1 MKKAIIILFAT
12 LLAFSII
19 SCDNNLP
26 DTIEV
31 ASVTITGITES
42 QEVEKGDTVQLSATV
57 LPEDATDK
65 GITWV
70 SSDDKIATVSKTG
83 LITGVAEGKVT
94 ISAIASNGVKD
105 EVSITITPEIFT
117 VSFDANL
124 PDGVTAEVENMPDAI
139 TGIVSGSKVEEPET
153 EPTLEGYVFFGWYQ
167 EGASDVFDF
176 STEIKEDMTL
186 YANWKEVVVT
196 GVTITGITEPLEV
209 EKGETLQLSAI
220 VQPENA
226 IDKSITW
233 VSSDDKIAT
242 VSETG
247 LITGVAEGDVT
258 ISAIATNGVKDEVS
272 ITITPEIFTVS
283 FDANLPDGVTAK
295 VDNMPDAITGIVSG
309 GKIEEPETEPI
320 LEGYVFSGWYQE
332 GASDVFDF
340 DTEIVED
347 VTLYAKWKEEVA
359 TPIISSERGD
369 SYPKT
374 IVSITVDTNEAEIY
388 YTIDG
393 VDPTVES
400 TKYTEPF
407 EVSGTV
413 TVKAFATKDGVV
425 SEIAS
430 SEIVP
435 TGFIKVVSPDSV
447 EEGYVFPLSV
457 TLEYEGDGEAEIK
470 YGFNDD
476 KTTYVTYSESLE
488 ITEDKL
494 SDDGTVTL
502 YAVADVNG
510 KEVASDTFFFKQ
522 KESSINAEIKLIQDT
537 STTGIFVISA
547 DNVGNGIQYRLDG
560 GEWKDY
566 ENYAVAN
573 IAEGN
578 SVTIEVREK
587 GYRPSEKKTVSY
599 GIPDPV
605 DFDASLFPVITESA
619 SLPDQYVN
627 YVIAPFGAFVSD
639 TTESGDT
646 PLIAEAMA
654 SLIGSEGTALGGIIK
669 YELRDND
676 YTQMKITFLQDTD
689 MFSGDLGVSGYPEL
703 GTATINGMFLKDS
716 YIDLWNGDV
725 RILLALGKEDGTYDK
740 ENYYIISLGEEGV
753 LIVTD
758 KDGTQVESD
767 NPIYTIAQSSI
778 MISPMIQSVIVLE
791 KLTESLGKVIS
802 IDNTKIRFDEFGI
815 EGEDINLTFSLSF
828 DSREIN
834 FEGITGMTV
843 FSDGISFSAPFST
856 EEGSMNITINGTCLV
871 DNHSLVYSGVK
882 ISGGEFGVAMT
893 EGTLWFDGKAY
904 DSCDLSF
911 LLF

>member
-31 ASVTITGITES
+31 TSVTITGITES
-42 QEVEKGDTVQLSATV
+42 QGVEKGDTVQLSATV

-65 GITWV
+65 SITWV
-70 SSDDKIATVSKTG
+70 SSDDKIATVSETG
-83 LITGVAEGKVT
+83 LLTGVAEGDVT

-139 TGIVSGSKVEEPET
+139 TGIG
-153 EPTLEGYVFFGWYQ
+153 
-167 EGASDVFDF
+167 
-176 STEIKEDMTL
+176 
-186 YANWKEVVVT
+186 
-196 GVTITGITEPLEV
+196 
-209 EKGETLQLSAI
+209 
-220 VQPENA
+220 
-226 IDKSITW
+226 
-233 VSSDDKIAT
+233 
-242 VSETG
+242 
-247 LITGVAEGDVT
+247 
-258 ISAIATNGVKDEVS
+258 
-272 ITITPEIFTVS
+272 
-283 FDANLPDGVTAK
+283 
-295 VDNMPDAITGIVSG
+295 SG
-309 GKIEEPETEPI
+309 GKIEEPEPEPI

-388 YTIDG
+388 YSIDG

-400 TKYTEPF
+400 MKYTEPF

-447 EEGYVFPLSV
+447 VEGYEFPLSV

-476 KTTYVTYSESLE
+476 KTSYVTYGESLE

-502 YAVADVNG
+502 YAVADING
-510 KEVASDTFFFKQ
+510 KEVASATFSFKQ
-522 KESSINAEIKLIQDT
+522 KESSIKAEIKLIQDT

-547 DNVGNGIQYRLDG
+547 DDAGNGIQYRLDG
-560 GEWKDY
+560 EEWKDY

-573 IAEGN
+573 IAEGD

-587 GYRPSEKKTVSY
+587 GCRPSVKKTVSY

-605 DFDASLFPVITESA
+605 DFDASLFPVITKSA

-627 YVIAPFGAFVSD
+627 YVIAPFGTFVSD

-689 MFSGDLGVSGYPEL
+689 MFSGDLGVSGYPGL

-716 YIDLWNGDV
+716 YIDLWNGDGK
-725 RILLALGKEDGTYDK
+725 ILLALGSEEGIYDT
-740 ENYYIISLGEEGV
+740 ENYYIISLVKTETGSDTDTTTM
-753 LIVTD
+753 IVTD
-758 KDGTQVESD
+758 KNGNPVETD
-767 NPIYTIAQSSI
+767 NPINMIAQ
-778 MISPMIQSVIVLE
+778 QSVVAAGTMIPSVIMLE
-791 KLTESLGKVIS
+791 KLTESLGEVIS
-802 IDNTKIRFDEFGI
+802 INNTKIRFDEFGI

-828 DSREIN
+828 DSKEMSL
-834 FEGITGMTV
+834 EGITGMIV
-843 FSDGISFSAPFST
+843 SSDGIALSISGPIAA
-856 EEGSMNITINGTCLV
+856 ESMSMTMIFNGTCIV

-882 ISGGEFGVAMT
+882 ISGGEFGVAMM

-904 DSCDLSF
+904 DSCDLSNF
-911 LLF
+911 LN

>member
-31 ASVTITGITES
+31 TSVTIKGITES
-42 QEVEKGDTVQLSATV
+42 QGVEKGDTVQLSATV

-65 GITWV
+65 SITWV
-70 SSDDKIATVSKTG
+70 SSDDKIATVSETG
-83 LITGVAEGKVT
+83 LLTGVTEGKVT

-105 EVSITITPEIFT
+105 EVSITITLETFT

-139 TGIVSGSKVEEPET
+139 TGIVSGGKVDEPEP
-153 EPTLEGYVFFGWYQ
+153 EPV
-167 EGASDVFDF
+167 
-176 STEIKEDMTL
+176 
-186 YANWKEVVVT
+186 
-196 GVTITGITEPLEV
+196 
-209 EKGETLQLSAI
+209 
-220 VQPENA
+220 
-226 IDKSITW
+226 
-233 VSSDDKIAT
+233 
-242 VSETG
+242 
-247 LITGVAEGDVT
+247 
-258 ISAIATNGVKDEVS
+258 
-272 ITITPEIFTVS
+272 
-283 FDANLPDGVTAK
+283 
-295 VDNMPDAITGIVSG
+295 
-309 GKIEEPETEPI
+309 
-320 LEGYVFSGWYQE
+320 LEGYVFSGWYRDGE
-332 GASDVFDF
+332 SEEFDF

-347 VTLYAKWKEEVA
+347 VTLYANWKEEVA

-413 TVKAFATKDGVV
+413 TVKAFAIKDGVV

-457 TLEYEGDGEAEIK
+457 TLEYEGDGDAEIK

-476 KTTYVTYSESLE
+476 KTSYVTYGESLE

-510 KEVASDTFFFKQ
+510 KEVASDTFSFKQ

-547 DNVGNGIQYRLDG
+547 DDAGNGIQYRLDG

-573 IAEGN
+573 IAEGD

-587 GYRPSEKKTVSY
+587 GYRPSVKKTVSY
-599 GIPDPV
+599 DIPDPV
-605 DFDASLFPVITESA
+605 DFDASLFPVITESE

-627 YVIAPFGAFVSD
+627 YVIAPFGAFVS
-639 TTESGDT
+639 ESGDT

-654 SLIGSEGTALGGIIK
+654 SLIGSEGTALGGILK

-703 GTATINGMFLKDS
+703 GTVTINGMFLKDS

-725 RILLALGKEDGTYDK
+725 RILLALGKDDGTYDK
-740 ENYYIISLGEEGV
+740 ENYYIISLGEGGV

-758 KDGTQVESD
+758 KNDNPVETD
-767 NPIYTIAQSSI
+767 NPINMIAQQTVVAAGT
-778 MISPMIQSVIVLE
+778 MIPSVIMLE
-791 KLTESLGKVIS
+791 KLTESLGEVIS

-815 EGEDINLTFSLSF
+815 EGEDINITFSLSF
-828 DSREIN
+828 DGREIN
-834 FEGITGMTV
+834 VEGITGMTV

-856 EEGSMNITINGTCLV
+856 EEGSVNITINGTCLV

-904 DSCDLSF
+904 DSCDLSNF
-911 LLF
+911 LN

>member
-1 MKKAIIILFAT
+1 MKKAIIILFAA

-31 ASVTITGITES
+31 TSVTITGITES
-42 QEVEKGDTVQLSATV
+42 QGVEKGDTVQLSATV

-65 GITWV
+65 SITWV
-70 SSDDKIATVSKTG
+70 SSNEKIATVSEAG
-83 LITGVAEGKVT
+83 LLTGVAEGRVT

-105 EVSITITPEIFT
+105 EVSITITPETFT

-139 TGIVSGSKVEEPET
+139 TGIVSGGKVDEPEP
-153 EPTLEGYVFFGWYQ
+153 EPV
-167 EGASDVFDF
+167 
-176 STEIKEDMTL
+176 
-186 YANWKEVVVT
+186 
-196 GVTITGITEPLEV
+196 
-209 EKGETLQLSAI
+209 
-220 VQPENA
+220 
-226 IDKSITW
+226 
-233 VSSDDKIAT
+233 
-242 VSETG
+242 
-247 LITGVAEGDVT
+247 
-258 ISAIATNGVKDEVS
+258 
-272 ITITPEIFTVS
+272 
-283 FDANLPDGVTAK
+283 
-295 VDNMPDAITGIVSG
+295 
-309 GKIEEPETEPI
+309 
-320 LEGYVFSGWYQE
+320 LEGYVFSGWYRDGE
-332 GASDVFDF
+332 SEEFDF

-347 VTLYAKWKEEVA
+347 VTLYANWKEEVA

-400 TKYTEPF
+400 TKYT
-407 EVSGTV
+407 
-413 TVKAFATKDGVV
+413 A
-425 SEIAS
+425 
-430 SEIVP
+430 
-435 TGFIKVVSPDSV
+435 PDSV

-457 TLEYEGDGEAEIK
+457 TLEYEGDGDAEIK

-476 KTTYVTYSESLE
+476 KTSYVTYGESLE

-510 KEVASDTFFFKQ
+510 KEVASDTFSFKQ

-547 DNVGNGIQYRLDG
+547 DDAGNGIQYRLDG

-573 IAEGN
+573 IAEGD

-587 GYRPSEKKTVSY
+587 GYRPSVKKTVSY
-599 GIPDPV
+599 DIPDPV
-605 DFDASLFPVITESA
+605 DFDASLFPVITESE

-627 YVIAPFGAFVSD
+627 YVIAPFGAFVS
-639 TTESGDT
+639 ESGDT

-654 SLIGSEGTALGGIIK
+654 SLIGSEGTALGGILK

-703 GTATINGMFLKDS
+703 GTVTINGMFLKDS

-725 RILLALGKEDGTYDK
+725 RILLALGKDDGTYDK
-740 ENYYIISLGEEGV
+740 ENYYIISLGEGGV

-758 KDGTQVESD
+758 KNDNPVETD
-767 NPIYTIAQSSI
+767 NPINMIAQQTVVAAGT
-778 MISPMIQSVIVLE
+778 MIPSVIMLE
-791 KLTESLGKVIS
+791 KLTESLGEVIS

-815 EGEDINLTFSLSF
+815 EGEDINITFSLSF
-828 DSREIN
+828 DGREIN
-834 FEGITGMTV
+834 VEGITGMTV

-856 EEGSMNITINGTCLV
+856 EEGSVNITINGTCLV

-904 DSCDLSF
+904 DSCDLSNF
-911 LLF
+911 LN